1 MLKFEIAL
9 RRLRT
14 FVLGSSSKRDLD
26 EELRYHVEMLTVENI
41 AAGMSAKNAKAEA
54 LRRFGN
60 IERIKSQCR
69 AVHRGSLSG
78 AARWVMGLVVA
89 CGALLWASP
98 QPAQVSILGE
108 MLIITIV
115 LCRLLM
121 YLRAWPVLTGSSA
134 SHASESSLLRATA
147 RDSVNIKVPQRLYGL
162 SAAFARGQ
170 GLRIVALA
178 AVIVCGLCA
187 VVIVSSAKAL
197 SHHLRHSQEKRNESA
212 ERFVGTWVLTVG
224 DIYDLKDS
232 SLPGPFG
239 NLPQGLSRN
248 LPLAEVLIEVHN
260 GNITGKRL
268 LYSYA
273 SGANS
278 ESPVVEKGEVNL
290 VNIHAEANVL
300 SGNSAT
306 PAGEPLPGDWEMKL
320 TGENEVEVRVIGND
334 VPEEQKKLVLKLH
347 RPRKK

>member
-1 MLKFEIAL
+1 MLKFEITL
-9 RRLRT
+9 SRLRT

-26 EELRYHVEMLTVENI
+26 EEMRFHVDMLTVENI
-41 AAGMSAKNAKAEA
+41 AAGMSAKSAKTEA

-69 AVHRGSLSG
+69 AAHRGSLSG
-78 AARWVMGLVVA
+78 AARWVMGLLVV

-98 QPAQVSILGE
+98 QPAQVRILGE
-108 MLIITIV
+108 MLIVTIV
-115 LCRLLM
+115 LSRLLM
-121 YLRAWPVLTGSSA
+121 YLRAWPALTVRSA
-134 SHASESSLLRATA
+134 PRASESLLFPGPTIDRFN
-147 RDSVNIKVPQRLYGL
+147 VKEPQRLNDL
-162 SAAFARGQ
+162 SAAFVRGQ

-178 AVIVCGLCA
+178 ALIVCSLCA

-197 SHHLRHSQEKRNESA
+197 SHHLRHSQEKRNEAA
-212 ERFVGTWVLTVG
+212 EKFVGTWVLTVG

-232 SLPGPFG
+232 SLAGPFG

-248 LPLAEVLIEVHN
+248 LPLAEVVIEARS
-260 GNITGKRL
+260 GKITGKRL
-268 LYSYA
+268 LYRYA
-273 SGANS
+273 SGASS

-306 PAGEPLPGDWEMKL
+306 PEGEPVPGDWEMKL
-320 TGENEVEVRVIGND
+320 TGENEVEVRVTGND
-334 VPEEQKKLVLKLH
+334 VPEEQKKLVLTLH
-347 RPRKK
+347 RQPKK